1 MFTNRLCREG
11 ERKEEFVVFDNFHGI
26 ITPPFLI
33 SSYQADITECRVG
46 EEMLKI
52 NRLSLAGAH
61 WLWHRTGFTFCMWIF
76 SITNGNISAK
86 TKMGA

>member
-1 MFTNRLCREG
+1 MFNNRLCRDGEG
-11 ERKEEFVVFDNFHGI
+11 KEKFLVFDNFHGI

-52 NRLSLAGAH
+52 SRLSLAGAH
-61 WLWHRTGFTFCMWIF
+61 WLWAQNWIHF
-76 SITNGNISAK
+76 LHVDFLYN
-86 TKMGA
+86 

>member
-1 MFTNRLCREG
+1 MFNNRLWREG
-11 ERKEEFVVFDNFHGI
+11 EGKEEFVVFDNFRGM

-33 SSYQADITECRVG
+33 SSYQVDITECRVG

-52 NRLSLAGAH
+52 NRLSLAAAH
-61 WLWHRTGFTFCMWIF
+61 RLWHRTGFTSCMWIF

-86 TKMGA
+86 MKMGA

>member
-11 ERKEEFVVFDNFHGI
+11 EGKEEFVVFDNFHGI

-52 NRLSLAGAH
+52 NRLSPADIHCLQH
-61 WLWHRTGFTFCMWIF
+61 STGFTSCMWIV
-76 SITNGNISAK
+76 SITNGNILAK
-86 TKMGA
+86 MKIGT